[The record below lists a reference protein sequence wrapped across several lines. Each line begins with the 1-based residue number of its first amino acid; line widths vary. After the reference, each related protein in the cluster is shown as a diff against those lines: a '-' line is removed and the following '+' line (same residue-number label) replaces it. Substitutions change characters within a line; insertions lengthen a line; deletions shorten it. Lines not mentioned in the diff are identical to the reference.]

1 MPKSKKIT
9 RSAVDKADFEEKVMA
24 KIRSGQVKMKPKWLF
39 ITGSVLSLAGLVGLS
54 VSAVFLINIV
64 FFLLRKHGPMGNW
77 RLELMLNSLPFW
89 VPVAAIICLVGGIWL
104 LKKYDFSYKKNFA
117 LIILGFIFS
126 IIIAAWVV
134 DAIGFNERLLKK
146 GRMRR
151 FYQQLEK
158 QEETLPRGRGNGL
171 YRKNIQK

>member
-1 MPKSKKIT
+1 MPKNKKIT
-9 RSAVDKADFEEKVMA
+9 RSATDKADLGEKVMA

-39 ITGSVLSLAGLVGLS
+39 IAGSVLSLAGLIGLS

-64 FFLLRKHGPMGNW
+64 FFLLRKHGPGYW

-104 LKKYDFSYKKNFA
+104 LKKYDFSYKKNFT
-117 LIILGFIFS
+117 LIIFGFIFS

-134 DAIGFNERLLKK
+134 DAIGLNERLLKG

-171 YRKNIQK
+171 YRKDIQK

>member
-9 RSAVDKADFEEKVMA
+9 RLSADKADLGEKVMA

-39 ITGSVLSLAGLVGLS
+39 ITGSVLSLAGLIGLS
-54 VSAVFLINIV
+54 VSAVFLINVV
-64 FFLLRKHGPMGNW
+64 FFLLRKHGSMGHW

-104 LKKYDFSYKKNFA
+104 LKKYDFSYKKNFV

-126 IIIAAWVV
+126 IIIAAWLV
-134 DAIGFNERLLKK
+134 DAIGLNERLLKG

-158 QEETLPRGRGNGL
+158 QEETLPRGKGNGL

>member
-1 MPKSKKIT
+1 MPKNKKIT
-9 RSAVDKADFEEKVMA
+9 RLAADKADLGEKVMA

-39 ITGSVLSLAGLVGLS
+39 ITGSVLSLVGLIGLS

-64 FFLLRKHGPMGNW
+64 FFLLRKHGPMGHW

-89 VPVAAIICLVGGIWL
+89 VPVAAIICLAGGIWL

-117 LIILGFIFS
+117 LIIFGFIFS
-126 IIIAAWVV
+126 IIIAAWVI
-134 DAIGFNERLLKK
+134 DAIGLNARLLKG

-151 FYQQLEK
+151 FYQQLGK
-158 QEETLPRGRGNGL
+158 QEEILPRGKGNGL